1 MLANFEIWIYINKGY
16 IKQDIEYIMY
26 KTKRKIIV
34 YLIYVKI
41 NKTKMIIIYKDSV
54 I

>member
-26 KTKRKIIV
+26 KIKRKIIV

-41 NKTKMIIIYKDSV
+41 NKTKMILIYKDSV